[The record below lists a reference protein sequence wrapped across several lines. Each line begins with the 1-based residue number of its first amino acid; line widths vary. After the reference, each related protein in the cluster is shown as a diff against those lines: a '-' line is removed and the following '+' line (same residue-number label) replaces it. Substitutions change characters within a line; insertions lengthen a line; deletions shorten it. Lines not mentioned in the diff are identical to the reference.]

1 MQIGTIALFQRYGY
15 DDSVTDSQVYRE
27 ELASGLAARGTRL

>member
-15 DDSVTDSQVYRE
+15 DDSVTDSQVYRKSW
-27 ELASGLAARGTRL
+27 LWPRS